1 MSRYIRCSTG
11 EIVNNY
17 SDYLKTEHW
26 HKKKQSFKVTVVRE
40 CLICRKR
47 TDLHVHHISYKNI
60 GREKNGDLCLLCKDC
75 HFGAHRQGKDKLD
88 EIYQIRKNQR
98 RMDIKRIKHGKDWL
112 NTLGFSSEEEYLIN
126 VEKQRDTNSI
136 KSKEGLEEIKLK
148 RKKCYGY
155 LKEKYIR
162 DKKINN
168 WHYFNKRRN
177 QAIRVSQD
185 YYITMKNINTLEVF
199 NNDKKLVEKIHI
211 KKNVVGNK
219 NTSKL

>member
-136 KSKEGLEEIKLK
+136 KSRKSGK
-148 RKKCYGY
+148 R
-155 LKEKYIR
+155 I
-162 DKKINN
+162 
-168 WHYFNKRRN
+168 
-177 QAIRVSQD
+177 
-185 YYITMKNINTLEVF
+185 
-199 NNDKKLVEKIHI
+199 
-211 KKNVVGNK
+211 
-219 NTSKL
+219 